1 MNRQDQDT
9 GLSSRF
15 GGHGF
20 EIPQQPKPQQLQNQ
34 QQQTQMPEPTP
45 FVSWEG
51 CPHPKESDE
60 ASEWLEG
67 RLSEALHES
76 NRAVEG

>member
-20 EIPQQPKPQQLQNQ
+20 EIQQQPKPQQLQNQ
-34 QQQTQMPEPTP
+34 QQQTRQPELTP

-51 CPHPKESDE
+51 CPHPKGSDEESDWIE
-60 ASEWLEG
+60 EQ
-67 RLSEALHES
+67 LSEALHKS
-76 NRAVEG
+76 NKAVEG